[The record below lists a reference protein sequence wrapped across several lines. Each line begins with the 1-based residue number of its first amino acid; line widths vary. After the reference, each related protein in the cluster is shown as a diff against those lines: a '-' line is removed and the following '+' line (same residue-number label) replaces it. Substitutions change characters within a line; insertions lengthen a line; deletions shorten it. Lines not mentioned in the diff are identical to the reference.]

1 MILRLIAMCL
11 AAALTLVDPS
21 AAQENTDTPKG
32 DNKGKTASCPTS
44 RAHLEPKLKTRPDDG
59 ELYTQTLR
67 SVRMDIATLLRLM
80 GGPDR
85 ARGIATR
92 TRENA
97 EEKLAAGAKGAEKRY
112 HEDTILRA
120 DALIAILDCLKAQT
134 SI

>member
-1 MILRLIAMCL
+1 MILRLVAMSL
-11 AAALTLVDPS
+11 AATLTLTNP
-21 AAQENTDTPKG
+21 AGAQENRDAPKG
-32 DNKGKTASCPTS
+32 DGKSKTAACPAS
-44 RAHLEPKLKTRPDDG
+44 RSHLEPKLKTRPEDG

-67 SVRMDIATLLRLM
+67 SVRMDIATVLRLM
-80 GGPDR
+80 GGPER
-85 ARGIATR
+85 ARAIATR

-97 EEKLAAGAKGAEKRY
+97 EEKLAAGAKDAEKRY